1 MTAGLIRLTLVSLA
15 LLGLAAL
22 VRFAAWPVVHITLAA
37 PPDGAPAAASADV
50 GVRVGSES
58 IAAVVSRDPF
68 RVGRRPALIAY
79 DPVRLA
85 EQLAPVAPKPVLVL
99 VGVLSGADPSAVV
112 EGFPGVEGSRV
123 VRVGDIVAGLRI
135 KQIANNRV
143 VIAGMDTT
151 WVLDVKEPWK

>member
-1 MTAGLIRLTLVSLA
+1 VKVLVS
-15 LLGLAAL
+15 
-22 VRFAAWPVVHITLAA
+22 P
-37 PPDGAPAAASADV
+37 
-50 GVRVGSES
+50 ES
-58 IAAVVSRDPF
+58 VKAIVSRDPF
-68 RVGRRPALIAY
+68 RLGRRPAVIAY

-85 EQLAPVAPKPVLVL
+85 EQLAPATPKPVLLL

-123 VRVGDIVAGLRI
+123 VRVGDIIAGLRI

-151 WVLDVKEPWK
+151 WVLQVKEPWKN